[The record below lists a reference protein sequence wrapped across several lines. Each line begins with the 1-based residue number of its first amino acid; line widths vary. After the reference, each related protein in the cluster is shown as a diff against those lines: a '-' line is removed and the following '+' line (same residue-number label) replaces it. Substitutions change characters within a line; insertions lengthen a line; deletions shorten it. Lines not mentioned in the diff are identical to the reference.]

1 MTKTCA
7 MSCSCID
14 HYYDSYFNSCC
25 NEFRTVI
32 GGWFGLKWCT
42 LISSKKKRADAL
54 FLLPILP
61 LFPLCFWAE
70 MELLKVTHSRLGCF
84 QLDKDVSV
92 LQGTKVVHTQKPQKS
107 ECNEISYVQVVNKR
121 EISSSQAESRQETQI
136 CEYIVHKLWLFI
148 EIKGHGQGWLDLD
161 LLKSSITVIWLRV
174 ISDWNR
180 GYKDLIVDFGDRENQ
195 RVLRMTKTQH
205 SFDLHLFS
213 EKRVIIGRVQFTAI
227 LQNVEMVE
235 ISWVWMINGIIM

>member
-1 MTKTCA
+1 MTNNDCFHGYLECGDIYWICVCCWGVKAPTWVKRWLYSDHNLFCIWVNPEAHIWSNLFSFKQSWVLTKTCA

-121 EISSSQAESRQETQI
+121 EISSSQAESR
-136 CEYIVHKLWLFI
+136 HKSVNILYTNFDYSLKL
-148 EIKGHGQGWLDLD
+148 KGM
-161 LLKSSITVIWLRV
+161 
-174 ISDWNR
+174 
-180 GYKDLIVDFGDRENQ
+180 DRA
-195 RVLRMTKTQH
+195 
-205 SFDLHLFS
+205 
-213 EKRVIIGRVQFTAI
+213 G
-227 LQNVEMVE
+227 
-235 ISWVWMINGIIM
+235 